1 VAERIVPC
9 FVGGTLIETSNGMV
23 PVEDLSIGDQVMTM
37 SGHTVPIRWIGQRH
51 VSEQEFIASPKVRPV
66 CISKD
71 AFGPGCPNV
80 DLYVSPLHRIL
91 VQGWA
96 VQLAFGEPS
105 AFSHAIHLLNERTI
119 QQCARPRSF
128 NYYHILFDGHEV
140 INSSGAMTESLY
152 LGEGILSTFA
162 RPDVEELKYLFP
174 NLEDRVE
181 GTMLARP
188 CLKRHESMVLAQ
200 RVGVC
205 H

>member
-1 VAERIVPC
+1 
-9 FVGGTLIETSNGMV
+9 MV
-23 PVEDLSIGDQVMTM
+23 PVEDLSTGDQVVTM
-37 SGHTVPIRWIGQRH
+37 SGQTVPIRWIGQRH

-71 AFGPGCPNV
+71 AFGPGCPSV

-96 VQLAFGEPS
+96 VQLALGEPI

-119 QQCARPRSF
+119 RQSSRPRAF

-140 INSSGAMTESLY
+140 INSSGALTESLY

-162 RPDVEELKYLFP
+162 RADVEELKYLFP
-174 NLEDRVE
+174 DLKDRME
-181 GTMLARP
+181 GAALALP
-188 CLKRHESMVLAQ
+188 CLKRHESTVLAASV
-200 RVGVC
+200 RT